1 MLGLIEYALI
11 DLLTF
16 GGLLAT
22 KCVSL
27 SNQSCIT
34 RPALIGLIPGEFRQ
48 ILHHYPFMISLDL

>member
-22 KCVSL
+22 KCISL
-27 SNQSCIT
+27 SNQSCMT

-48 ILHHYPFMISLDL
+48 IHYPFMISLDL